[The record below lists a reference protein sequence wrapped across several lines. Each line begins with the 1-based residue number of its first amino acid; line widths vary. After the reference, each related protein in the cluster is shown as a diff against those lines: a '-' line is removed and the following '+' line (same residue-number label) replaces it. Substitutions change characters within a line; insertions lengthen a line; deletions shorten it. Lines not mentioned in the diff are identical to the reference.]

1 MCNQLPRPTLAETG
15 QADSISNAASN
26 GARGDGGHR
35 WDSLGIS
42 RRVAVCHGV
51 AASLTGKLHA
61 QSEFVKASYSKG
73 IL

>member
-1 MCNQLPRPTLAETG
+1 MCNQLPRPTLAGTG

-26 GARGDGGHR
+26 GDGGHR

-42 RRVAVCHGV
+42 GRVAVCHGV
-51 AASLTGKLHA
+51 AASLAGKLHA